1 MSLSFHLSMQGRT
14 RADGVLALMSY
25 NVIFNV
31 SIALLDDGEYTIA
44 TGLTHTVA
52 QCGQPNMTPFRLA

>member
-1 MSLSFHLSMQGRT
+1 MQGRT